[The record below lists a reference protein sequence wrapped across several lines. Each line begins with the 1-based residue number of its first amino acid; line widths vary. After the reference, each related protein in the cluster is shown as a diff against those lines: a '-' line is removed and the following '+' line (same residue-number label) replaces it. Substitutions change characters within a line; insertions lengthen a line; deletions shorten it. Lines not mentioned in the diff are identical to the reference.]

1 MTPHVL
7 ILSGLYD
14 FSTDLVTLE
23 LERRDV
29 PYLRLNRE
37 QLPTY
42 RLSLDPLSPR
52 LDVDCQGDVYTLGPS
67 LSSVWFRQPVFL
79 RNTPST
85 PISPQEQLER
95 SQWMAFL
102 RGLTVFRDARWMNH
116 PQVTYLAESKPY
128 QLAVAAACGFQVPH
142 TLASNDARRI
152 RATFPASHI
161 VKSLDTVLLLE
172 GDDVLF
178 TYTTTNSGGLVDDE
192 TTATA
197 PLLAQQ
203 LLTDKVD
210 LRVTVIGEHLSAVRI
225 LCDGI
230 GIPGDWRL
238 IGREQLEY
246 RDIELDAVT
255 EERCFML
262 IRQLGLTYGA
272 IDLLETPDG
281 IFFIEV
287 NPTGEWGWLS
297 SDQRPL
303 HQAIASWLQGFEANL
318 RC

>member
-14 FSTDLVTLE
+14 FSTDLVAIE
-23 LERRDV
+23 LERRGV

-42 RLSLDPLSPR
+42 RLSLAPVSPR
-52 LDVDCQGDVYTLGPS
+52 LDVDHQGDVYTVGPS

-102 RGLTVFRDARWMNH
+102 RALTVFRDARWMNH
-116 PQVTYLAESKPY
+116 PQATYLAESKPY

-142 TLASNDARRI
+142 TLATNDARRI
-152 RATFPASHI
+152 RAAFPASHI
-161 VKSLDTVLLLE
+161 LKSLDTVLLLE

-178 TYTTTNSGGLVDDE
+178 TYTTTSSGAVIDDE
-192 TTATA
+192 TTSAA

-203 LLTDKVD
+203 LLTDKID
-210 LRVTVIGEHLSAVRI
+210 LRVTVIGEHLFAVRI
-225 LCDGI
+225 LCEGA

-238 IGREQLEY
+238 LSREQLEY
-246 RDIELDAVT
+246 RDAKLDAVT
-255 EERCFML
+255 EERCFTL
-262 IRQLGLTYGA
+262 LRQLGLAYGA
-272 IDLLETPDG
+272 IDLLETPAG
-281 IFFIEV
+281 IFFIEI

-303 HQAIASWLQGFEANL
+303 HQAIASWLQASEGAIQ
-318 RC
+318 C